1 MLKTKIYII
10 LAILAVSLFEEI
22 YAKGGMGK
30 NSGRLAAGRKGGRGR
45 GGGSGRNRGGYA
57 GGGAGGA
64 YGGGDY
70 KDAPCVGLCF
80 HNKLQALEEKDDDYS
95 RGWPLNSK
103 DFVDQPPCVGLCQ
116 MFRELNIPNPFHKYQ
131 HTGTKPTPMPTTK
144 SPLSP
149 LT

>member
-1 MLKTKIYII
+1 MCRFIKFQLLFNLIIMHQYDAKII
-10 LAILAVSLFEEI
+10 LKITMLEYIKFLSSKLFHI
-22 YAKGGMGK
+22 FYY
-30 NSGRLAAGRKGGRGR
+30 S
-45 GGGSGRNRGGYA
+45 YT
-57 GGGAGGA
+57 
-64 YGGGDY
+64 D

>member
-30 NSGRLAAGRKGGRGR
+30 NSGRRKKIYHILLILYQKIFTEFVKKKIFFFTSLVAAGRKGGRGR

-64 YGGGDY
+64 YGGGDCKFLELKY
-70 KDAPCVGLCF
+70 LF
-80 HNKLQALEEKDDDYS
+80 LQTVETLE
-95 RGWPLNSK
+95 
-103 DFVDQPPCVGLCQ
+103 V
-116 MFRELNIPNPFHKYQ
+116 
-131 HTGTKPTPMPTTK
+131 PTF
-144 SPLSP
+144 
-149 LT
+149 

>member
-30 NSGRLAAGRKGGRGR
+30 NSGRRKKIYHILIIHIRKYLPNLSKKKNLSSLVAAGRKGGRGR

-64 YGGGDY
+64 YGGGDCKFLELKY
-70 KDAPCVGLCF
+70 LF
-80 HNKLQALEEKDDDYS
+80 LQTVETLE
-95 RGWPLNSK
+95 
-103 DFVDQPPCVGLCQ
+103 V
-116 MFRELNIPNPFHKYQ
+116 
-131 HTGTKPTPMPTTK
+131 PTF
-144 SPLSP
+144 
-149 LT
+149 